1 MTTTLSTPTLGTP
14 TLSTSPG
21 TAPSTAG
28 TAAPVDTDVL
38 RAEAVAALR
47 RNDLGSVTSAAPDL
61 YPHQWSWDAA
71 FVAIGL
77 ARVDV
82 PRAIVELRSLLA
94 AQWATGMIPHIVFAD
109 HGDYFPG
116 PERWDTDRIPAR
128 PAGVRTSG
136 ICQPPVH
143 AIAVRHIL
151 DRGRDRGGRDRA
163 AAEAFA
169 ADTFDGWL
177 AWHRWLARERDPDG
191 VGLVEIH
198 HGWESGFDNSPR
210 WDGPYARVE
219 PGPVPPFVRR
229 DTRYVASP
237 AERPTDAEYTRYLWL
252 VEQMRQVD
260 YADDRVREVVDFR
273 VRDVFF
279 SAILAAAS
287 EVLAGIGDELGR
299 PSEAG
304 ELRRIAARFR
314 AGVAA
319 TVDPTTGLARDQD
332 VRTGEWI
339 GPHTIAGFA
348 PLVAGA
354 HAELAARQRALL
366 RGRRWMAHPALRYPL
381 PPSTSPDSP
390 DFRPR
395 TYWRG
400 PVWPFLNLL
409 LGWAAARD
417 GAWELH
423 ETLRTA
429 SLRQLGDLTF
439 AEYYDPITGEPL
451 GSHQQAWT
459 AAAALEW
466 LG

>member
-1 MTTTLSTPTLGTP
+1 MTSTVLHSRTMRE
-14 TLSTSPG
+14 
-21 TAPSTAG
+21 
-28 TAAPVDTDVL
+28 AAVH
-38 RAEAVAALR
+38 ALR
-47 RNDLGSVTSAAPDL
+47 RNDLGSITSAAPDL

-82 PRAIVELRSLLA
+82 PRAITELRSLLA
-94 AQWATGMIPHIVFAD
+94 AQWSTGMLPHIVFAAAG
-109 HGDYFPG
+109 GDYFPG
-116 PERWDTDRIPAR
+116 PDRWDTDRIPAR
-128 PAGVRTSG
+128 PRPVRTSG

-151 DRGRDRGGRDRA
+151 DRARENGGRDREL
-163 AAEAFA
+163 AEAFA
-169 ADTFDGWL
+169 AETFDGWL
-177 AWHRWLARERDPDG
+177 NWHRWLARVRDPDG

-210 WDGPYARVE
+210 WDGPYSRVV
-219 PGPVPPFVRR
+219 PGSVEPFVRR
-229 DTRYVASP
+229 DTRFVSSL
-237 AERPTDAEYTRYLWL
+237 AERPSDQEYARYLWL
-252 VEQMRQVD
+252 VEQLRNAD
-260 YADDRVREVVDFR
+260 YDDDRTRDVIDFR

-299 PSEAG
+299 VADAV
-304 ELRRIAARFR
+304 ELRGIASRFR
-314 AGVAA
+314 CGVAA
-319 TVDPTTGLARDQD
+319 TVDPQTGLARDFD

-339 GPHTIAGFA
+339 GPLTVAGFA

-354 HAELAARQRALL
+354 EPGLAARQRELL
-366 RGRRWMAHPALRYPL
+366 LGEHWMGHPALRYGL
-381 PPSTSPDSP
+381 PPSTSPGSP

-409 LGWAAARD
+409 LGWAATRD
-417 GAWELH
+417 QAWELH
-423 ETLRTA
+423 ATLRA
-429 SLRQLGDLTF
+429 ESLRQLGDLTF
-439 AEYYDPITGEPL
+439 AEYYEPITGEPL
-451 GSHQQAWT
+451 GSQQQAWT